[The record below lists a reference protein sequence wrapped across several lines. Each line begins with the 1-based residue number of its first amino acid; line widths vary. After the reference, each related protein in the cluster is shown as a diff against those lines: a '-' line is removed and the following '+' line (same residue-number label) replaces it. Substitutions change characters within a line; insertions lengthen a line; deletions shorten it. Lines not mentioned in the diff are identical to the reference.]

1 MSVPD
6 AAAMGE
12 TRASTRRMASGMW
25 AGGLRVDRLADMN
38 SFHRR
43 ALVSFALLPA
53 FIVARQVRAQA
64 AAPVLLFKVGS
75 PRDGVGV
82 GIGVTLMLGSS
93 LLQPRHG
100 GGVGTEAPELGAGA
114 TPPVQRLAAMLA
126 EKGQLTLWQ
135 YASQHGE
142 GGALVQAPLR
152 QIVVFRNELL
162 RIEPYSTP
170 LAIKPPGAA
179 K

>member
-1 MSVPD
+1 
-6 AAAMGE
+6 
-12 TRASTRRMASGMW
+12 
-25 AGGLRVDRLADMN
+25 MN

-64 AAPVLLFKVGS
+64 AAPVLLFKVVS
-75 PRDGVGV
+75 PRDEVVV
-82 GIGVTLMLGSS
+82 GI
-93 LLQPRHG
+93 
-100 GGVGTEAPELGAGA
+100 EAAQLGAGTA
-114 TPPVQRLAAMLA
+114 PPVQRLAAMLA
-126 EKGQLTLWQ
+126 DKGQLTLWQ

>member
-1 MSVPD
+1 
-6 AAAMGE
+6 
-12 TRASTRRMASGMW
+12 
-25 AGGLRVDRLADMN
+25 VDRLAGMN

-53 FIVARQVRAQA
+53 LIVARQVRAQA
-64 AAPVLLFKVGS
+64 AAPILLFKVVS
-75 PRDGVGV
+75 PRDDVVV
-82 GIGVTLMLGSS
+82 GI
-93 LLQPRHG
+93 
-100 GGVGTEAPELGAGA
+100 EAAQLGAGA

-152 QIVVFRNELL
+152 QVVVFRNELL
-162 RIEPYSTP
+162 RIEPYTTP
-170 LAIKPPGAA
+170 LAIKAPGAA

>member
-1 MSVPD
+1 
-6 AAAMGE
+6 MGE
-12 TRASTRRMASGMW
+12 TRASAWRMASGLW
-25 AGGLRVDRLADMN
+25 AGRPGVDSLAGMN

-43 ALVSFALLPA
+43 ALCSFALLPA

-64 AAPVLLFKVGS
+64 AAPILLFKVVS
-75 PRDGVGV
+75 PRDDVVV
-82 GIGVTLMLGSS
+82 GIESA
-93 LLQPRHG
+93 Q
-100 GGVGTEAPELGAGA
+100 LGAGA

-162 RIEPYSTP
+162 RIEPYTTP

>member
-1 MSVPD
+1 
-6 AAAMGE
+6 
-12 TRASTRRMASGMW
+12 
-25 AGGLRVDRLADMN
+25 VDRLADMN

-64 AAPVLLFKVGS
+64 GTAPVLLFKVVS
-75 PRDGVGV
+75 PRDDVVV
-82 GIGVTLMLGSS
+82 GIESAQLGT
-93 LLQPRHG
+93 
-100 GGVGTEAPELGAGA
+100 GT

-126 EKGQLTLWQ
+126 DKGQLTLWQ

-152 QIVVFRNELL
+152 QIVVFKNDLL
-162 RIEPYSTP
+162 RIEPYTTP
-170 LAIKPPGAA
+170 LAIKPPGAT

>member
-1 MSVPD
+1 MDSL
-6 AAAMGE
+6 AA
-12 TRASTRRMASGMW
+12 
-25 AGGLRVDRLADMN
+25 MN
-38 SFHRR
+38 SFNRR

-53 FIVARQVRAQA
+53 FLVVRQVRAQA
-64 AAPVLLFKVGS
+64 AAPILLFKVVS
-75 PRDGVGV
+75 PRDDVVV
-82 GIGVTLMLGSS
+82 GI
-93 LLQPRHG
+93 
-100 GGVGTEAPELGAGA
+100 EAAQLGAGA

-170 LAIKPPGAA
+170 LAIKAPGAA

>member
-1 MSVPD
+1 M
-6 AAAMGE
+6 
-12 TRASTRRMASGMW
+12 
-25 AGGLRVDRLADMN
+25 DRLADMN

-53 FIVARQVRAQA
+53 LIVARQVRAQA
-64 AAPVLLFKVGS
+64 AAPILLFKVVS
-75 PRDGVGV
+75 PRDDVVV
-82 GIGVTLMLGSS
+82 GI
-93 LLQPRHG
+93 
-100 GGVGTEAPELGAGA
+100 EAAQLGAGA
-114 TPPVQRLAAMLA
+114 APPVQRLAAMLA
-126 EKGQLTLWQ
+126 DKGQLTLWQ

-152 QIVVFRNELL
+152 QIVVFKNDLL

-170 LAIKPPGAA
+170 LAIKAPGAS